1 MNAWIEWPICDLAS
15 FRNAEALG
23 LEHHIQGNHSLIHV
37 LHMAFGRIADLV
49 DDWAYRLSVGAHT
62 QCQYAKQSDPD
73 SAGNPETIHFH
84 NDLPE
89 NQIAWACIVSVP
101 V

>member
-1 MNAWIEWPICDLAS
+1 MH
-15 FRNAEALG
+15 RAEQ
-23 LEHHIQGNHSLIHV
+23 HTQQ
-37 LHMAFGRIADLV
+37 RIADLV